1 MLTPADG
8 QSGGMEEALYPTLY
22 DVLRA
27 HGHRLALRLVA
38 DPVLGTERAWIS
50 GAGFGALGH
59 SIEHAA
65 RLYAQA
71 GASMAADMELRSTLL
86 RLTCEDAGTDGF
98 QAAA

>member
-1 MLTPADG
+1 
-8 QSGGMEEALYPTLY
+8 MEEALYPTLY
-22 DVLRA
+22 DALRA

-71 GASMAADMELRSTLL
+71 GASMAGDPQLRATLMAL
-86 RLTCEDAGTDGF
+86 LHDEGWSDGF